1 MGMPFF
7 VSMGIFPKLSGLL
20 ISEFIVV
27 RYIVLSSRRLPD
39 GDSTLNFDNASTTS
53 SGVRLKLRNLLVST
67 LKMID
72 VAFESNG
79 GVAERRGVVEKI
91 GRMWR
96 ATKTRMAR
104 KHSHVIHMHSTA

>member
-39 GDSTLNFDNASTTS
+39 GDITLNFDNASTTS
-53 SGVRLKLRNLLVST
+53 SGVRLKLRNLLGST

-72 VAFESNG
+72 LAFEPNG
-79 GVAERRGVVEKI
+79 GGAERPGIVANI
-91 GRMWR
+91 GHIRV
-96 ATKTRMAR
+96 AAICK
-104 KHSHVIHMHSTA
+104 KSLKLSYLLYII